1 MWWDALMLFGGMAG
15 VVALVITNLAEKQRE
30 QNKLYRPIALV
41 GYLLVIAYY
50 GVALFFGLRLLGLLG
65 PLPATI
71 APATN
76 VDSLTMIGWGL
87 VLPALGGLLV
97 LVPAVRQ
104 QIARFIPIDPGSPV
118 HALALSL
125 TSLVIANLVVT
136 LGVGLGNL
144 ANSLEQ
150 GGTGQR
156 GGALLGFLWAQQL
169 LTAVIAFIG
178 VGWLTRR
185 TFGGALQRLGLV
197 RPTGRQVGLGIGLAL
212 LLVPVVI
219 MLEYLSQ
226 YIGLGENAD
235 VEKLSEQLL
244 GPLAQSP
251 LGIITV
257 GAAAAIGEETLLRG
271 ALLPRFGLL
280 LTTLIFALLH
290 SNYGLS
296 ISTVVVFILG
306 LVLGIVRMR
315 ANTTT
320 SMIVH
325 GVYNSTLALLVYLGV

>member
-1 MWWDALMLFGGMAG
+1 MAG
-15 VVALVITNLAEKQRE
+15 VIALVVANLAQRQRE
-30 QNKLYRPIALV
+30 QSRPYGAIALV
-41 GYLLVIAYY
+41 SYLVIITYY
-50 GVALFFGLRLLGLLG
+50 GVALFSGLRLLGVLG
-65 PLPATI
+65 PPPATGT
-71 APATN
+71 PATD
-76 VDSLTMIGWGL
+76 VDSLTTIGWGL
-87 VLPALGGLLV
+87 ALPALGGILLLAPV
-97 LVPAVRQ
+97 VRRQ
-104 QIARFIPIDPGSPV
+104 LARLTPIDPDSPV

-125 TSLVIANLVVT
+125 ISLVITNLTVT

-150 GGTGQR
+150 GGASEQ

-169 LTAVIAFIG
+169 MTALLAFIG

-185 TFGGALQRLGLV
+185 SWGETLQRLGLV
-197 RPTGRQVGLGIGLAL
+197 RPTWRQVGLGIGLAL
-212 LLVPVVI
+212 LLVPLVIVV
-219 MLEYLSQ
+219 EYLSQ
-226 YIGLGENAD
+226 LVGLGENAD
-235 VEKLSEQLL
+235 VENLSKQLF
-244 GPLAQSP
+244 GPLSQTAF
-251 LGIITV
+251 GIITV
-257 GAAAAIGEETLLRG
+257 GAAAPIGEETLLRG

-306 LVLGIVRMR
+306 IVLGIVRLR

-325 GVYNSTLALLVYLGV
+325 GVYNSTLALLVYLGM